1 MTDGL
6 LGEAEANDGGS
17 IPPTRQYE
25 VPDLGALVPLG
36 APAGLRAG
44 LGIAALLFGYGVV
57 VPLLLVAWL
66 SAAALLSAGA
76 GLALRRAGGL
86 EHDVFARCTAA
97 GAALVVLVLAAIC
110 LAWVLRLYRSS
121 FFARPVGGFIR
132 HPVPLA
138 ALALLAA
145 LAAATALAGSASPAA
160 RYAVTTVV
168 LANTYFFALLV
179 VLGSLLAI
187 NGAWRRLHRWSVASA
202 ARTGL
207 CAALLT
213 AAGSAGATL
222 QHLGWHEHHAAA
234 FLTHIDL
241 APLAHAQ
248 SAVELQERALCLA
261 ADELLAGRAPGAQP
275 AACAA
280 RR

>member
-6 LGEAEANDGGS
+6 LGEANDGGS
-17 IPPTRQYE
+17 IPLTRQHE
-25 VPDLGALVPLG
+25 VPDLGALGCIG

-44 LGIAALLFGYGVV
+44 LVIAALLFGYGVM

-76 GLALRRAGGL
+76 GLALLRAGDL

-97 GAALVVLVLAAIC
+97 GAALVILVLAAIC
-110 LAWVLRLYRSS
+110 SAWVLRLCRSS
-121 FFARPVGGFIR
+121 FFARPAGGFIR

-138 ALALLAA
+138 ALGLLAA
-145 LAAATALAGSASPAA
+145 LAAATALAGTASPAA

-187 NGAWRRLHRWSVASA
+187 NRAWQWLHRWSVASA

-213 AAGSAGATL
+213 AAGAAGAAL
-222 QHLGWHEHHAAA
+222 QHLGWHERPTAA
-234 FLTHIDL
+234 FLTRIDL
-241 APLAHAQ
+241 APLARAR
-248 SAVELQERALCLA
+248 SAVELQQRALCLA
-261 ADELLAGRAPGAQP
+261 SGELLAGRAAPP
-275 AACAA
+275 PACAA
-280 RR
+280 RLGR

>member
-6 LGEAEANDGGS
+6 LGEAEANGGRA
-17 IPPTRQYE
+17 IPPTRQLE

-44 LGIAALLFGYGVV
+44 LGLAALLFGYGVV

-97 GAALVVLVLAAIC
+97 GAAVVVLVLAAIC

-121 FFARPVGGFIR
+121 FFARPAGGFIR

-138 ALALLAA
+138 ALGLLAA
-145 LAAATALAGSASPAA
+145 LVAATALAGSASPAA

-168 LANTYFFALLV
+168 LANSYFFALLV
-179 VLGSLLAI
+179 MLGSLLAI

-202 ARTGL
+202 ARAGL

-213 AAGSAGATL
+213 AAGAAGATL
-222 QHLGWHEHHAAA
+222 QHLGWRERPAAA

-241 APLAHAQ
+241 APLARAQ
-248 SAVELQERALCLA
+248 SAIELQERALCLA
-261 ADELLAGRAPGAQP
+261 AGERRAGRAQP
-275 AACAA
+275 PACAA
-280 RR
+280 RRGR